1 MSYRRSPRP
10 LAQAFG
16 DLADELAPAT
26 TLARVQRVWPG
37 LVGPAIAGQ
46 ARPVSERAGTL
57 TIACSASVWAQEL
70 DLMASDILGRLQTE
84 LPGVMITRLRCV
96 TSRR

>member
-10 LAQAFG
+10 MAGALG
-16 DLADELAPAT
+16 HLADELAPAT
-26 TLARVQRVWPG
+26 VLARVQRVWPG
-37 LVGPAIAGQ
+37 LVGTGIADQ

-57 TIACSASVWAQEL
+57 TVACAASVWAQEL
-70 DLMASDILGRLQTE
+70 DLMGPDILARLARE
-84 LPGVMITRLRCV
+84 LPGVTITRLRCV